1 MRGELRR
8 WGTGEKGR
16 GGKKKEI
23 RGDRRGDQMNEE
35 AAGRINESGEQFI
48 QFSTFSRFTAGF
60 QGCTRLMEKQET
72 NDCPS

>member
-1 MRGELRR
+1 MGDRRKRERGE
-8 WGTGEKGR
+8 EKKG
-16 GGKKKEI
+16 I

-60 QGCTRLMEKQET
+60 QGCTRLMEKQGT